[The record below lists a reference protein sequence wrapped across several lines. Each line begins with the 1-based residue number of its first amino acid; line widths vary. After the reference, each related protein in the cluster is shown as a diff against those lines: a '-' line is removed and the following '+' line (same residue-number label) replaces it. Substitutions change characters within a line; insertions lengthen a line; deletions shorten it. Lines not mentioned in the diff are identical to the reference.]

1 MVCAK
6 TTVLHES
13 GLHMRPAQEF
23 VSAVANYP
31 CKVIIKVG
39 EKSVNGKSI
48 LSVMAAG
55 IKRDTPIEICCDGP
69 EEQQAFL
76 KQIRSY
82 AGYDTGVEVVETD
95 RVVTLSTCVSSRR
108 DYRYIVHGK
117 LTEEIAY

>member
-31 CKVIIKVG
+31 CKVTIRVG
-39 EKSVNGKSI
+39 DKSVNGKSI
-48 LSVMAAG
+48 LSVMATG

-69 EEQQAFL
+69 EEQQALVAAL
-76 KQIRSY
+76 KVFD
-82 AGYDTGVEVVETD
+82 AG
-95 RVVTLSTCVSSRR
+95 
-108 DYRYIVHGK
+108 
-117 LTEEIAY
+117 

>member
-13 GLHMRPAQEF
+13 GLHMRPAQKF

-39 EKSVNGKSI
+39 DKSVNGKSI

-69 EEQQAFL
+69 EEQQALVAAL
-76 KQIRSY
+76 KVLA
-82 AGYDTGVEVVETD
+82 AG
-95 RVVTLSTCVSSRR
+95 
-108 DYRYIVHGK
+108 
-117 LTEEIAY
+117 

>member
-31 CKVIIKVG
+31 CKVTIKVG
-39 EKSVNGKSI
+39 ENRVNGKSI

-55 IKRDTPIEICCDGP
+55 IQKGTPIEICCDGSQ
-69 EEQQAFL
+69 EQEALVAAL
-76 KQIRSY
+76 KVL
-82 AGYDTGVEVVETD
+82 ATV
-95 RVVTLSTCVSSRR
+95 
-108 DYRYIVHGK
+108 
-117 LTEEIAY
+117 

>member
-31 CKVIIKVG
+31 CKVVIKVG
-39 EKSVNGKSI
+39 ENRINGKSI

-55 IKRDTPIEICCDGP
+55 IQKGTPIEICCDGLQ
-69 EEQQAFL
+69 EQEAL
-76 KQIRSY
+76 V
-82 AGYDTGVEVVETD
+82 AALEVLAKV
-95 RVVTLSTCVSSRR
+95 
-108 DYRYIVHGK
+108 
-117 LTEEIAY
+117 

>member
-55 IKRDTPIEICCDGP
+55 GP
-69 EEQQAFL
+69 EEQQALVAAL
-76 KQIRSY
+76 KVLA
-82 AGYDTGVEVVETD
+82 AG
-95 RVVTLSTCVSSRR
+95 
-108 DYRYIVHGK
+108 
-117 LTEEIAY
+117 

>member
-31 CKVIIKVG
+31 CKVVIKVG
-39 EKSVNGKSI
+39 ENCVNGKSI

-55 IKRDTPIEICCDGP
+55 IQKGTPIEICCEGP
-69 EEQQAFL
+69 QEQEAL
-76 KQIRSY
+76 V
-82 AGYDTGVEVVETD
+82 AALEVLAKV
-95 RVVTLSTCVSSRR
+95 
-108 DYRYIVHGK
+108 
-117 LTEEIAY
+117 